1 MLLAFIKIA
10 YCISVPLLLL
20 LSALRNKNISRTSV
34 NLLAVSNL
42 LLVGN
47 SIFFWQQLYGFY
59 QLARDM
65 HIHAPVNMQPDY
77 LLAVRIL
84 LILILPLLSLV
95 PVLRKNPV
103 FSMVLLALLYSFYTP
118 STWYLYESGYKVI
131 AYLCLLCAAYALLW
145 LGNLLPYQYPN
156 R

>member
-1 MLLAFIKIA
+1 MVLAFIKIA

-20 LSALRNKNISRTSV
+20 LPALRNTNISRTSV

-42 LLVGN
+42 LLMGN

-65 HIHAPVNMQPDY
+65 HIHAPANMQPDY
-77 LLAVRIL
+77 LLAARIL

-95 PVLRKNPV
+95 PVLRKSPV
-103 FSMVLLALLYSFYTP
+103 FSLLLLVLLYSFYTP
-118 STWYLYESGYKVI
+118 STWYLYDAGYKVI
-131 AYLCLLCAAYALLW
+131 TYLCLLCAAYALLW